1 MASRRPADPA
11 SSSAQPTTNTKG
23 MKRKQH
29 MIFHGDTATT
39 TSKELGVTC
48 PICFNL
54 IDSAYMTEC
63 GHSFCQKC
71 IQNFIKSKN
80 QCPKCNSTLNP
91 DRLFPN
97 FTLNEMILQ
106 YKQKLKPSHHS
117 KGASSAAADYNQI
130 INDLFLSPT
139 SSQTTAPH
147 DLSSLINVL
156 QQKQRCLLLE
166 SKIGHASLTLE
177 FLNQI
182 KSEKDE
188 QLKSLQQE
196 MNVINEDITQVCYN
210 GTSNA
215 VCRVCHVNCDEFAL
229 NTTLSSLKIEK
240 R

>member
-1 MASRRPADPA
+1 MASKRPADG
-11 SSSAQPTTNTKG
+11 SSTSSQPTTNVKG
-23 MKRKQH
+23 MKRKQQ
-29 MIFHGDTATT
+29 MILHGDTTT
-39 TSKELGVTC
+39 TKSKESGVTC

-97 FTLNEMILQ
+97 FTLNEVILQ
-106 YKQKLKPSHHS
+106 YKQKLKSSHHS

-130 INDLFLSPT
+130 INDLFLSPA

-147 DLSSLINVL
+147 DLSTLISVL
-156 QQKQRCLLLE
+156 KQKQRCLLLE
-166 SKIGHASLTLE
+166 SKIGHSSLTLE
-177 FLNQI
+177 FLNQV
-182 KSEKDE
+182 KQDKDR

-196 MNVINEDITQVCYN
+196 INVINEDMAQV
-210 GTSNA
+210 
-215 VCRVCHVNCDEFAL
+215 RL
-229 NTTLSSLKIEK
+229 NI
-240 R
+240 